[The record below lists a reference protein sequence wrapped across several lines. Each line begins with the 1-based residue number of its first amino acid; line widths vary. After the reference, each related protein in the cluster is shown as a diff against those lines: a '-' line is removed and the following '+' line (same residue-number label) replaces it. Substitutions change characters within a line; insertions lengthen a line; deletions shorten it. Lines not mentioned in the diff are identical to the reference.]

1 MSEWTGEV
9 EFACQTILM
18 VDLKAVADEYKVS
31 SVNVTLCVSPTV
43 VSCVGA
49 SVKRAESWI

>member
-1 MSEWTGEV
+1 MSKWTGEV

-31 SVNVTLCVSPTV
+31 SVNVTLCVSLTV